1 MREPAPSQQPWADGD
16 QGTHLRSSHKCHERA
31 TNRIEPPDLKVF
43 IRDARG
49 KYLAQDANGL
59 FFSEDRSVAM
69 VFNYRGDSVAEQLE
83 VLGETHG
90 IALTADPVPP
100 EEIYETCDR
109 CKDLFMPFMTFFDG
123 KRFLCP
129 DCRNRLSGRARRA

>member
-1 MREPAPSQQPWADGD
+1 MSRKSDKPS
-16 QGTHLRSSHKCHERA
+16 
-31 TNRIEPPDLKVF
+31 EPPDIKVF

-59 FFSEDRSVAM
+59 FFTEDRSAAV
-69 VFNYRGDSVAEQLE
+69 VYNYRADGVPEQLE
-83 VLGETHG
+83 TIQRVHG
-90 IALTADPVPP
+90 ITLAADPVPP

-123 KRFLCP
+123 KQFLCP
-129 DCRNRLSGRARRA
+129 ECRRRGSARSARA